1 MKTDLLFEGA
11 GASWRFDYSDSM
23 KSRAILT
30 VSFLVLLV
38 IVGLIW
44 SRRGQNEKPLIKTP
58 PSALDSVQK
67 LSPHAQPTLDA
78 EVSEKKAAKA
88 ASLDSIKASVRF
100 KLQQWRETQTEDEA
114 SRDRLLTELL
124 VLLTRDNA
132 AELSRMLS
140 TEELNSAFGL
150 AAQWLWLEVDPKTAS
165 RWIAAQPEA
174 SEEQARLVAQQ
185 YLSDDKEM
193 QAFCNELPD
202 TAWREGFLS
211 VASLE
216 MAGSAPARAAELA
229 KRMKPGPAQTNALET
244 VVYDWATHDLKG
256 AIDLVES
263 VADPVLRE
271 KALMMTAKA
280 IAVGDPDLGAQ
291 WLANSVKSEGMLKE
305 TGQSIVA
312 IWAETSPADAA
323 QWLSRVAD
331 PTVRVEAVNVLVRA
345 WIKTDAT
352 SAQAW
357 IQTLPE
363 RDQVLATLK
372 ADEEERKRV
381 QE

>member
-1 MKTDLLFEGA
+1 
-11 GASWRFDYSDSM
+11 M
-23 KSRAILT
+23 KSRAIPAVWFLIFLT
-30 VSFLVLLV
+30 LGVLFWL
-38 IVGLIW
+38 
-44 SRRGQNEKPLIKTP
+44 SNEKNEVPTVKAPPASNVSTTQKPLP
-58 PSALDSVQK
+58 PTWDVAV
-67 LSPHAQPTLDA
+67 A
-78 EVSEKKAAKA
+78 SEDKAAKTA
-88 ASLDSIKASVRF
+88 RLDFVKGSVRL

-114 SRDRLLTELL
+114 SRVRLLAEMLA
-124 VLLTRDNA
+124 LLTRDNA

-150 AAQWLWLEVDPKTAS
+150 AAQKLWLEVDPEAAS

-185 YLSDDKEM
+185 YLADDKEM
-193 QAFCNELPD
+193 KAFCNELPD
-202 TAWREGFLS
+202 TAWKEGFLS

-229 KRMKPGPAQTNALET
+229 KQMKPGPAQTNALET

-256 AIDLVES
+256 ALGLVES

-271 KALMMTAKA
+271 KALVMTAKA

-291 WLANSVKSEGMLKE
+291 WLATSVKSEGALKE
-305 TGQSIVA
+305 TAQSIVA
-312 IWAETSPADAA
+312 IWAERSPADAA
-323 QWLSRVAD
+323 LWLSRASD
-331 PTVRVEAVNVLVRA
+331 PTVRAEAVNGLVRA

-352 SAQAW
+352 SAHAW